1 MCGIAGVHRLT
12 DRPFPRFDAFVDEL
26 LIGIEHRGKH
36 ATGFAAI
43 TDKGNVI
50 HQRASCEASK
60 FVKGRRSIPEH
71 ARSVILHTRWAT
83 QGDPAF
89 PENNHPVRSGDYY
102 VVHNG
107 HIWSDGD
114 VFRVAPFKRVGE
126 VDSEAIAAVLRMK
139 GWTDALEDG
148 LDLLDGNMAFAAI
161 NRSAPDEL
169 ILAKGWDSP
178 LYVARSAH
186 LLVWA
191 STIESIRK
199 AWGKVLGTPPKN
211 IQFLKPGVALVVRT
225 GDVNEVEFKLGR
237 GGYSRYT
244 SSYTGDTGTSGAS
257 GSGTTV
263 CNTPDAARIVQQAID
278 NAAGVTRIGTL
289 EGMANGRVFTPAGW
303 RDMTDDELEELD
315 DSNLARTFAY
325 HEHPADEEA
334 EEGEPALVRCDDCM
348 EWTPVDSIH
357 VSHAFGTVNMLC
369 DDCHEWAVEAGVVI
383 ADR

>member
-26 LIGIEHRGKH
+26 LVGIEHRGKH

-43 TDKGNVI
+43 TDKGNVV

-161 NRSAPDEL
+161 NRSAPGEL

-211 IQFLKPGVALVVRT
+211 IRFLKPGVALVVRK
-225 GDVNEVEFKLGR
+225 GDVNEVEFKLGY
-237 GGYSRYT
+237 GGWSSHGGRDT
-244 SSYTGDTGTSGAS
+244 SSST
-257 GSGTTV
+257 GTTV
-263 CNTPDAARIVQQAID
+263 SNDAARIVQQAIEQTT
-278 NAAGVTRIGTL
+278 GITRIPAGR
-289 EGMANGRVFTPAGW
+289 EGMSGGRVYAGGQW
-303 RDMTDDELEELD
+303 RDATNEELD
-315 DSNLARTFAY
+315 SLNDDTLARTYAY
-325 HEHPADEEA
+325 HAKPDDA

-369 DDCHEWAVEAGVVI
+369 DDCHDWAVEAGVVI